1 MKNLIAPLIGLA
13 AGLLTASSLSAGQP
27 LDSPSLAGSFQEPVE
42 AFQIAMGRSPSG
54 TRSKSSRTELPA
66 RAEPSVSGNRSVARA
81 CRPPYRIPGQW
92 RNCSRHSTA
101 GR

>member
-27 LDSPSLAGSFQEPVE
+27 LDTPPLAGSFQEPVE
-42 AFQIAMGRSPSG
+42 VFQIAMGYSPSG
-54 TRSKSSRTELPA
+54 TRSKSSRTQAPA
-66 RAEPSVSGNRSVARA
+66 RVELSVSGKRSVAGA
-81 CRPPYRIPGQW
+81 CRPPNRIPGQW
-92 RNCSRHSTA
+92 ASCSRHSTA